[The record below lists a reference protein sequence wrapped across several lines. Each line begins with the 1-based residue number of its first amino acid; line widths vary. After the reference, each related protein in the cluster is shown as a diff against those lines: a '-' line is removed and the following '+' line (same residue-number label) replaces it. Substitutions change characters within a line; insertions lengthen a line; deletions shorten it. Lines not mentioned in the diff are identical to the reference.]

1 MDLPRRN
8 PCCRGRIQ
16 SLRWPSHR
24 LRAAEATMRL
34 SQLTMLSGRVLLRVY
49 ALVPSAVDVVLF
61 WGRQTCVLWLYW
73 CPVVLMLPS
82 WYAVLRCCGASVVPR
97 QVATSY
103 KMEVPS
109 GPRARQA
116 LKGIPS
122 GPGEEL
128 PLWRI
133 ASSMSLRLTRQALSC
148 VGKGLRIF
156 GGRPMGPS
164 VGLGLGCVE
173 CWLWW
178 SS

>member
-1 MDLPRRN
+1 MDLPRRK

-34 SQLTMLSGRVLLRVY
+34 SQFTMLSGRVLLTVY
-49 ALVPSAVDVVLF
+49 ALIPSAVDVVLF
-61 WGRQTCVLWLYW
+61 LGRQTSVLWLYW
-73 CPVVLMLPS
+73 CPVVLVSAS
-82 WYAVLRCCGASVVPR
+82 WYAVLRWCGASVVPR
-97 QVATSY
+97 QVVTSY
-103 KMEVPS
+103 KMEVPR
-109 GPRARQA
+109 GPKARQA

-128 PLWRI
+128 PLWRMACSI
-133 ASSMSLRLTRQALSC
+133 SLRRTRQSLSC
-148 VGKGLRIF
+148 VGSGLRIF

-164 VGLGLGCVE
+164 AGFGWGCGD
-173 CWLWW
+173 CWLWR